1 MPSQRATSRAS
12 SAKTSFSYASIDE
25 PGRKILYQGLEH
37 NEERAG
43 VSLPPP
49 PWHAVCCARTSL
61 CTRASRS
68 TCRLAWARTNVLR
81 RCRPAGGP
89 GLDA

>member
-1 MPSQRATSRAS
+1 MSQRATSRAS

-49 PWHAVCCARTSL
+49 LGMRSVALARACARVPPV
-61 CTRASRS
+61 A
-68 TCRLAWARTNVLR
+68 
-81 RCRPAGGP
+81 PADLP
-89 GLDA
+89 GHAQMF

>member
-12 SAKTSFSYASIDE
+12 SAKTNFSYASMDE

-43 VSLPPP
+43 VSMPPP
-49 PWHAVCCARTSL
+49 PWWHAVCCARASL
-61 CTRASRS
+61 CTCARVHSVAPADLPGHAQ
-68 TCRLAWARTNVLR
+68 TC
-81 RCRPAGGP
+81 
-89 GLDA
+89 